1 MCIRDRAQV
10 ALAEKAFAYW
20 PAAKKVV
27 DPVMGDHGRPY
38 RTITPQMRSRLGE
51 LVRVAD
57 IITPNLTEACMLL
70 KIPYFNEGLSRA
82 QAKSLLVRL
91 SELGP
96 NYVVITGAPMASG
109 SIANI
114 GYDRQ
119 NNSFWYIDCDYVPVS
134 YPGTGDL
141 FASVLT
147 GGFLTGDSLPM
158 AMGRA
163 AYFVERC
170 IKTTFSYSSDT
181 RYGVMLEKELG
192 VPLFYRSGRNIALTT
207 YGEAL
212 QNALTPVLKTLHQIP
227 TQLQQMALEREKTIR
242 LNVLAASTLVTQ
254 ALISYKKDHDGL
266 HFRLIQNSQC
276 EDADITV
283 FTRENFQIPTDTK
296 ERYEL
301 FKERIFLAVPHN
313 SPYASEESVR
323 LQDFAHEDF
332 ISLSGSRSIR
342 TICDRYCMQAGFVP
356 HIIYESDSPD
366 TVKNLIA
373 SGLGVGFWPHYTWG
387 MDSMEP
393 VSYTH
398 LTLPTTSRV

>member
-1 MCIRDRAQV
+1 MPDRPKRVAAIHDLSGFGRCSLSVILPTLSVMGVQVCPVPTTVFSTHTGGLGSVEQRDLSDFTLPCLEHYRRLGLEFECVYSGFLSSQEQIDHCLKFFSTYQD
-10 ALAEKAFAYW
+10 ALAVVENFICRFRG
-20 PAAKKVV
+20 PDTVVVV

-163 AYFVERC
+163 TYFVERC

-192 VPLFYRSGRNIALTT
+192 VLIDRQNI
-207 YGEAL
+207 
-212 QNALTPVLKTLHQIP
+212 
-227 TQLQQMALEREKTIR
+227 
-242 LNVLAASTLVTQ
+242 
-254 ALISYKKDHDGL
+254 KD
-266 HFRLIQNSQC
+266 F
-276 EDADITV
+276 
-283 FTRENFQIPTDTK
+283 
-296 ERYEL
+296 
-301 FKERIFLAVPHN
+301 
-313 SPYASEESVR
+313 
-323 LQDFAHEDF
+323 
-332 ISLSGSRSIR
+332 SL
-342 TICDRYCMQAGFVP
+342 
-356 HIIYESDSPD
+356 
-366 TVKNLIA
+366 L
-373 SGLGVGFWPHYTWG
+373 
-387 MDSMEP
+387 
-393 VSYTH
+393 
-398 LTLPTTSRV
+398 